1 MSKDFVYDEFVLM
14 FPRIAEHVEFWEHSD
29 DMEIRLILDDGM
41 EMRYDSL
48 DKTIRR
54 VIYHDEDDIDE
65 IVWRR
70 EFARNLNRQMM
81 HNHMSQE
88 TLSILTGISRR
99 MINNYATGKASP
111 TGFSIR
117 RLAKALECDY
127 NDLIRIS

>member
-65 IVWRR
+65 IIWRR

-88 TLSILTGISRR
+88 TLSELTGISRR

-111 TGFSIR
+111 TAFSVR
-117 RLAKALECDY
+117 RLSRALECKP
-127 NDLIRIS
+127 NDLVCIS